1 MKDIKSLSTK
11 IDKNRE
17 TITRLQGEREQA
29 EATIAAASNHDERLA
44 ELQVERQRLKATALV
59 MKRKPDTAKIDAE
72 IDQLET
78 LRATAIAAADVSRAA
93 LPVYDDAIRI
103 AETELAEFEAD
114 RRTAVTEHIMETHD
128 AAQKRYLDAVAAME
142 SAVVEM
148 VGADLA
154 YRAIFNIRADA
165 VNVFPG
171 RGKQVLEDL
180 RTTGVRVPWDH
191 SRLKDP
197 EIAAGYTDDYR
208 DYWYPPAW
216 AARELKG
223 IGDDCASR
231 LVSHVVSGGYPCNAY
246 VGHIEKVQ
254 KTVKVRIVRG
264 TFPTTVSRKL
274 SPVSGAIM
282 SSETH
287 TYMPGDDIEIEETHA
302 RQLVEARMVVIH
314 GEGELP
320 PSRVEL
326 ARGAAIPRTED
337 GHRLVELDLAR
348 AKAPASYQPGGARV
362 NIDRGFVG

>member
-44 ELQVERQRLKATALV
+44 ELQAERQRLQATALV
-59 MKRKPDTAKIDAE
+59 MKRKPDTAKIEAE
-72 IDQLET
+72 IDQIET

-114 RRTAVTEHIMETHD
+114 RKTAVIEHIMETHD

-148 VGADLA
+148 VGAELA
-154 YRAIFNIRADA
+154 YRSLFNIRADA
-165 VNVFPG
+165 VNAFPG
-171 RGKQVLEDL
+171 RGKQVLEDV

-197 EIAAGYTDDYR
+197 TVAQEYTEDYR
-208 DYWYPPAW
+208 SHWYLPAW
-216 AARELKG
+216 AAREHKG
-223 IGDDCASR
+223 FGDVCASQ
-231 LVSHVVSGGYPCNAY
+231 LVSDVKSAGYPCTTY
-246 VGHIEKVQ
+246 VGHVEKVE
-254 KTVKVRIVRG
+254 KKVTVRVARG
-264 TFPTTVSRKL
+264 TIHIHGGRLISAAT
-274 SPVSGAIM
+274 GAVI
-282 SSETH
+282 SSKSI
-287 TYMPGDDIEIEETHA
+287 TYSVGDDVEIDEPHA
-302 RQLVEARMVVIH
+302 RQLAATGSVVIH
-314 GEGELP
+314 GEGKLP
-320 PSRVEL
+320 LSRTEL
-326 ARGAAIPRTED
+326 ARGVEIPRTEE

-348 AKAPASYQPGGARV
+348 ETPRQTYQPGGKRI
-362 NIDRGFVG
+362 NNDRSVIG

>member
-11 IDKNRE
+11 IDKTRE
-17 TITRLQGEREQA
+17 TITRLQGERAQA

-44 ELQVERQRLKATALV
+44 ELHAERQRLQATALV

-93 LPVYDDAIRI
+93 LPVYDDAIQI

-171 RGKQVLEDL
+171 RGKQVLDDV
-180 RTTGVRVPWDH
+180 RTTGVRVPWDQ

-197 EIAAGYTDDYR
+197 TVAQEYTEDYR
-208 DYWYPPAW
+208 SHWYLPAW
-216 AARELKG
+216 AAYEQQG
-223 IGDDCASR
+223 FGDACASK
-231 LVSHVVSGGYPCNAY
+231 LVSDVMTGGYPCSAY
-246 VGHIEKVQ
+246 VGHVEKVE
-254 KTVKVRIVRG
+254 KKVTVRVAGG
-264 TFPTTVSRKL
+264 TISIHGGRLISAAT
-274 SPVSGAIM
+274 GAVI
-282 SSETH
+282 SSKSI
-287 TYMPGDDIEIEETHA
+287 TYSVGDDVEIDETQA
-302 RQLVEARMVVIH
+302 RQWAATGIVVIH
-314 GEGELP
+314 GEGQLP
-320 PSRVEL
+320 PSRAER
-326 ARGAAIPRTED
+326 ARGADIPHTED

-362 NIDRGFVG
+362 HRDRGFVD